1 MGDRPLG
8 PSAIGAAAL
17 VAGAAILL
25 ALAPRPPVDNTVG
38 RWLQDDAAPR
48 AAYADL
54 QRRFGSDDVL
64 VVAVHGADALDALRR
79 AVDLQTALGAD
90 PAVTRTLGP
99 ADAWP
104 DAVALLLDDDLGGA
118 EALARLAPRFA
129 GPLGR
134 ALRLFEPDRAR
145 AAVLAFLPLTPA
157 ADRARLEALIDRH
170 RASARAAGATVRA
183 AGDPLLNLAL
193 DRAGRRVDQVALP
206 VLVALCVGLL
216 LAVTRSLRLTGAALA
231 PVGLGVFAAE
241 GALGIAGG
249 TSNLVVDIAKPLLFV
264 LLLAGA
270 LHLIVGWQDARRAG
284 VPADRAAAHA
294 RRTRGAGV
302 ALALVTTAVGFGS
315 MALSSIGPLRTFGAV
330 AAFGLLFGVA
340 LLLVLL
346 PALLDRLARPARF
359 EGAAGLATPAI
370 GLVSWGARHRGP
382 IVAASLVVVAAGAF
396 AFRRLPIEA
405 DALTY
410 FPADHP
416 VRADHEALEAAGFG
430 LFTVEAVV
438 DVSGEPLQLATL
450 ARLDAFG
457 RAAAE
462 LPAVQTALGL
472 PLLLREASVRSG
484 GPDALPQG
492 PVLADALAQAKAQAP
507 LVDEAGRALRLS
519 MPIAALD
526 PDALDGL
533 RAALRARFAEAFAGT
548 DARLTLTGR
557 YPLLLET
564 QRALLSTLVRS
575 LLATAVVMELVLL
588 LALRRVRLAV
598 AALLPNA
605 LPVCL
610 NFVIMSL
617 AGIPLDVGTAMTG
630 AVALGIAVDD
640 TLHFLLAW
648 RKGGREAAAR
658 GTGRALVLSTVVI
671 TLGFFTLLPAEFGP
685 TRRFGLLCGT
695 SMITA
700 LLADLV
706 VLPALLGGRDGPPGR
721 G

>member
-8 PSAIGAAAL
+8 RIAIGAAGL
-17 VAGAAILL
+17 VAAAALAL

-38 RWLQDDAAPR
+38 RWLRDDAAPR
-48 AAYADL
+48 AAYAEL
-54 QRRFGSDDVL
+54 NRRFGSDDVL
-64 VVAVHGADALDALRR
+64 VVGVQGADALDALRR
-79 AVDLQTALGAD
+79 AVDLQRALAAD

-99 ADAWP
+99 EDAWP
-104 DAVALLLDDDLGGA
+104 DAVALLLDPDLGGA
-118 EALARLAPRFA
+118 DALARLAPRFA
-129 GPLGR
+129 GPLGQ

-145 AAVLAFLPLTPA
+145 AAVLAFLPLTPPEE
-157 ADRARLEALIDRH
+157 RARLEALIDRH
-170 RASARAAGATVRA
+170 RAEARAAGATLRA

-193 DRAGRRVDQVALP
+193 DRAGRRVEQVALP

-216 LAVTRSLRLTGAALA
+216 LAVTRSARLTAAALV

-241 GALGIAGG
+241 GALGLAGG
-249 TSNLVVDIAKPLLFV
+249 TTNLVVDIAKPLLFV

-270 LHLIVGWQDARRAG
+270 LHLVVGWQDARRAG
-284 VPADRAAAHA
+284 VRADRAAAHA
-294 RRTRGAGV
+294 RRSRGAGV

-315 MALSSIGPLRTFGAV
+315 MALSNIGPLRTFGAV
-330 AAFGLLFGVA
+330 AAGGLLFGVA

-346 PALLDRLARPARF
+346 PALLDRLARPARY
-359 EGAAGLATPAI
+359 EGAAGLAMPAV
-370 GLVSWGARHRGP
+370 GLVAWGARHRGP
-382 IVAASLVVVAAGAF
+382 MVAAALVIVAAGAF
-396 AFRRLPIEA
+396 AFRHLPVEA

-430 LFTVEAVV
+430 LFTVEAIV
-438 DVSGEPLQLATL
+438 DVEGDPLDRATL
-450 ARLDAFG
+450 ARLDDFG

-492 PVLADALAQAKAQAP
+492 PVLADTGAEAKDHAP
-507 LVDEAGRALRLS
+507 LVDEDEPGLRLS
-519 MPIAALD
+519 MPIEALD
-526 PDALDGL
+526 PEALDRL
-533 RAALRARFAEAFAGT
+533 QADLRARFADAFAGT

-575 LLATAVVMELVLL
+575 LFATAIVMELVLL
-588 LALRRVRLAV
+588 LALRRVRLAL

-610 NFVIMSL
+610 NFVIMAL

-648 RKGGREAAAR
+648 QRGGPEAAAR
-658 GTGRALVLSTVVI
+658 GTGRALVLSTLVI
-671 TLGFFTLLPAEFGP
+671 TLGFATLLPAEFGP
-685 TRRFGLLCGT
+685 TWRFGLLCGT
-695 SMITA
+695 AMISA
-700 LLADLV
+700 LLADLL
-706 VLPALLGGRDGPPGR
+706 VLPALLGGQRGAPGR